1 LFYSLKDLEDASW
14 IKRLNERKV
23 YNEKRVIVR
32 KEGKDQS
39 ILELR
44 LKDIQQEVSDLRE
57 CIKRER

>member
-1 LFYSLKDLEDASW
+1 LVSALKDLEDASW

>member
-57 CIKRER
+57 SIKRER